1 MKDADPKKCSMS
13 NTLNVN
19 RNSFCH
25 LQTMLAYMVSVNIK
39 NHCNKTSVIP
49 NLAECPQGC
58 QCAKGLK
65 PVTANRSHALRRRCR
80 SQLFCSLVKAHA
92 KTAFQLDRWR
102 VWELNLT
109 FDTLSVWN
117 VYHGN
122 YLMLSD
128 ALSEFMLRQV
138 FYSYVRHQKDVKWHK
153 S

>member
-1 MKDADPKKCSMS
+1 MKDANNKKYS

-19 RNSFCH
+19 RNSFCR
-25 LQTMLAYMVSVNIK
+25 LLTMVAYMVSVNIK

-58 QCAKGLK
+58 HCAKGLK
-65 PVTANRSHALRRRCR
+65 PVTAYRSHVLRRRCR
-80 SQLFCSLVKAHA
+80 SQLFCSLVKAYA

-102 VWELNLT
+102 VWELSLA

-117 VYHGN
+117 VKHGN
-122 YLMLSD
+122 DLMLSV